1 MTEKSFK
8 KINTML
14 FDLDGTLLD
23 SFSVHLEIF
32 KLTFAQ
38 FGIQL
43 SEKEFLKTYSPNWYK
58 TYEAFGLRKEDWKAA
73 DSFWLTEAEK
83 ITARLFPGVKEIL
96 LKLEK
101 YFTLG
106 LVTSGSKSRVQRD
119 MIATGIN
126 IFFKTIVTGDDI
138 QTPKPSPEGLEV
150 ALRNLGKQPDEAIYI
165 GDSSADYEMAKAA
178 SVYFIGVSSEF
189 NSLSSNHPDYS
200 IHSLTD
206 LPELM
211 GLKQ

>member
-1 MTEKSFK
+1 MINITLRN
-8 KINTML
+8 INTLL

-32 KLTFAQ
+32 KTTFAQ

-43 SEKEFLKTYSPNWYK
+43 SEKEFLKTYSPNWYE
-58 TYEAFGLRKEDWKAA
+58 TYEAFGLKKEDWEAA
-73 DSFWLTEAEK
+73 DSFWLKEAEK
-83 ITARLFPGVKEIL
+83 ISARLFPGVKEIL

-106 LVTSGSKSRVQRD
+106 LVTSGSKSRVERD
-119 MIATGIN
+119 MMATGIN
-126 IFFKTIVTGDDI
+126 IFFKTIVTGNDV
-138 QTPKPSPEGLEV
+138 QTPKPSPEGLEI
-150 ALRNLGKQPDEAIYI
+150 ALRNLDKHAHEVVYI

-178 SVYFIGVSSEF
+178 GVYFIGVSSEF

-200 IHSLTD
+200 IHSLND
-206 LPELM
+206 LPKLM
-211 GLKQ
+211 GVK

>member
-1 MTEKSFK
+1 MNHKSFK
-8 KINTML
+8 NISTLL

-38 FGIQL
+38 FGIHL
-43 SEKEFLKTYSPNWYK
+43 SEEEFLKTYSPNWYE
-58 TYEAFGLRKEDWKAA
+58 TYEAFGLRKEDWEAA
-73 DSFWLTEAEK
+73 DSFWLKEAEK
-83 ITARLFPGVKEIL
+83 ISARLFPGVKEIL
-96 LKLEK
+96 LNLDK

-106 LVTSGSKSRVQRD
+106 LVTSGSKSRVERD
-119 MIATGIN
+119 IIATGIN

-138 QTPKPSPEGLEV
+138 QTPKPSPEGLEI
-150 ALRNLGKQPDEAIYI
+150 ALRNLDKQPGEAIYI

-178 SVYFIGVSSEF
+178 GVYFIGVSSEF

-200 IHSLTD
+200 IHSITD
-206 LPELM
+206 L
-211 GLKQ
+211 LKLLRVE

>member
-1 MTEKSFK
+1 MTEKLLQNK
-8 KINTML
+8 NTLL

-32 KLTFAQ
+32 KTIFAQ
-38 FGIQL
+38 FGIHL
-43 SEKEFLKTYSPNWYK
+43 SEEEFLKTYSPNWYE

-73 DSFWLTEAEK
+73 DSFWLKEAEK
-83 ITARLFPGVKEIL
+83 ISARLFPGVKEIL
-96 LKLEK
+96 LKLDK

-106 LVTSGSKSRVQRD
+106 LVTSGSKTRVERD

-138 QTPKPSPEGLEV
+138 QTPKPSPEGLEI
-150 ALRNLGKQPDEAIYI
+150 ALRNLDKQPSEVIYI

-178 SVYFIGVSSEF
+178 GVYFIGVSSEF
-189 NSLSSNHPDYS
+189 NSLSSNHPNYN
-200 IHSLTD
+200 IHSITD
-206 LPELM
+206 L
-211 GLKQ
+211 LKLLRAE